1 MRVLSKEQIYI
12 SVIPKDLPVV
22 AYAEENLLPQWAIA
36 VIVIGLA
43 GLVFVIIFGVV
54 VLVSR
59 QKRSKK
65 KHPTALTADMLND
78 LNKNH
83 MGGTENYGQE
93 DFYNVE
99 DTWDSARNDIKPKV
113 SIINKIDTIE
123 TTNIHLIF

>member
-1 MRVLSKEQIYI
+1 MNKFKLKIFI
-12 SVIPKDLPVV
+12 SVIPKELPVV
-22 AYAEENLLPQWAIA
+22 AYAETNLLPQWAIA

-43 GLVFVIIFGVV
+43 GLVFIIVFGVV

-65 KHPTALTADMLND
+65 RHPTPLTADMLNE

-83 MGGTENYGQE
+83 MGGSDNYGKE

-99 DTWDSARNDIKPKV
+99 DTWDSTRNDIKPKV
-113 SIINKIDTIE
+113 SIY
-123 TTNIHLIF
+123 